1 MRRSPSRPR
10 TATER
15 RRKVSTPLPD
25 DDYPEAWRPR
35 ERRERDQQNEEFE
48 RLVARLS
55 DEEIKRIRAEDR

>member
-1 MRRSPSRPR
+1 
-10 TATER
+10 
-15 RRKVSTPLPD
+15 VSTPLPD